1 MFVSGEVIMYRMEWL
16 QNEEQVTD
24 FYAQKRHSGRFMETC
39 FLSWDYSDD
48 VIKLDCSFSSSSEHK
63 NS

>member
-1 MFVSGEVIMYRMEWL
+1 MFVSGEVMYRMEWL
-16 QNEEQVTD
+16 QNKEEVTD
-24 FYAQKRHSGRFMETC
+24 FYAQKRYSGRFMETC

-48 VIKLDCSFSSSSEHK
+48 GIKLDFSFSSSSELK